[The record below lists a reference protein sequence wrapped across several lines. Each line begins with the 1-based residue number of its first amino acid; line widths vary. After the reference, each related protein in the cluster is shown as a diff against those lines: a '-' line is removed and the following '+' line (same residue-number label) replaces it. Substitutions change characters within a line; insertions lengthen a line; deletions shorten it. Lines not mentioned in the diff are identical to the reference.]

1 MARPTP
7 ARLSQP
13 GGRGG
18 GGGGAGGRMGDFEAA
33 VRHVRALP
41 AAGSGAAGAPSAA
54 QRLRFYALYKQ
65 AAKGDARGARPGL
78 LDPVGRAK
86 FDAWAG
92 LRGKPPAE
100 ARALYVELLRRLD
113 PSFRASG
120 DSKIVE
126 APETGHSKN
135 LGGDAGASAGAGA
148 WKGRGLARGSSIRA
162 HELDVA
168 GEASVD
174 PGGQNP
180 PLPPR
185 REASGAA
192 GSTHSGRG
200 GSGAGAGAGAGS
212 GMAAPPATSESASAL
227 ASTLVELHNDV
238 QKKLMDVTARL
249 ETVEADVAALRAASA
264 PQQSRQYDVLGL
276 PLGTALFV
284 ASWPVLCYSLWGGRL
299 ERMAFRRR

>member
-1 MARPTP
+1 
-7 ARLSQP
+7 
-13 GGRGG
+13 
-18 GGGGAGGRMGDFEAA
+18 MGDFEAA

-180 PLPPR
+180 PLPLR

-200 GSGAGAGAGAGS
+200 GSGAGAGAGAGAGS

-227 ASTLVELHNDV
+227 ASTLLELHNDV
-238 QKKLMDVTARL
+238 QKKLLDVTARL

>member
-1 MARPTP
+1 MGDA
-7 ARLSQP
+7 
-13 GGRGG
+13 
-18 GGGGAGGRMGDFEAA
+18 GDFEAA

-113 PSFRASG
+113 ASFRAPG
-120 DSKIVE
+120 DSKSPE

-135 LGGDAGASAGAGA
+135 LGVGAGASAGARA
-148 WKGRGLARGSSIRA
+148 RKGRGFARGESIRA
-162 HELDVA
+162 HEVEVA

-174 PGGQNP
+174 PGGQK
-180 PLPPR
+180 LPTPR
-185 REASGAA
+185 QEASWAPGSAPSGEGGA
-192 GSTHSGRG
+192 
-200 GSGAGAGAGAGS
+200 GSGAGAGAGTGS
-212 GMAAPPATSESASAL
+212 GIAAPPAASESASAL
-227 ASTLVELHNDV
+227 ASTLVELQNDV
-238 QKKLMDVTARL
+238 QKKLLAVTARL
-249 ETVEADVAALRAASA
+249 ETVEADVAALRVASA
-264 PQQSRQYDVLGL
+264 PPQRSRQYEVLGL

-284 ASWPVLCYSLWGGRL
+284 ASWPVVCYSLWGGRL
-299 ERMAFRRR
+299 EKMTFRRR